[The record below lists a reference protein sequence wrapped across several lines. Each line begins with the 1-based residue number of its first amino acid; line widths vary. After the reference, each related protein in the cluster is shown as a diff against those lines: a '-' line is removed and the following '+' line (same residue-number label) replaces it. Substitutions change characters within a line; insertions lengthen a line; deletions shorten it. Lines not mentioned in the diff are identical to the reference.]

1 MGLIIPQLRRY
12 FLGGLG
18 PLDSHES
25 INQSINQSN
34 KQNKHYKW
42 PKIHG
47 FYSGYVTPEISGASS
62 GGRQVVYTDVA
73 LDPYNSLGV
82 GREALNPTRWGFA
95 AFFGRRKCV

>member
-1 MGLIIPQLRRY
+1 M
-12 FLGGLG
+12 
-18 PLDSHES
+18 
-25 INQSINQSN
+25 NQSINQLINQTS
-34 KQNKHYKW
+34 KQTINKW